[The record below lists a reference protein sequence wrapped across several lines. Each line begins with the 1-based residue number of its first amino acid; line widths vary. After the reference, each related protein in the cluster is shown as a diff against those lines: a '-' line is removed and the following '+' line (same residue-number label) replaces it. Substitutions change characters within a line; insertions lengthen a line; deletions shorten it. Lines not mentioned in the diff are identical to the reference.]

1 MTGDAT
7 RRVGRDSPSAGT
19 DAVRVA
25 ADLIR
30 IDTTNRGSGDGC
42 ERPAA
47 EYVAARL
54 AEAGLEPVL
63 LESAPGRANVVARVS
78 GDGGPGRPGL
88 LLHGHL
94 DAVPADPSSWSV
106 PPFSGEIRDGVLW
119 GRGAVDMKSAVAV
132 LVAVAA
138 QWARGAAGRGATS
151 CSRSPPMRR
160 TPWSSGAQWLVER
173 HPELFEGCTE
183 AIGESGAFTF
193 HAAPGQ
199 RLYPIASAER
209 GTAWL
214 KLTARGHAGH
224 GAKPNP
230 ANAVTRLGA
239 AVARIGGYA
248 WPVRLIPTVRAA
260 VEAIA
265 AAAGQPV
272 PGAELA
278 DEASPGSLAP
288 EELLARLGP
297 GGALVAGAIRNS
309 ANPTMLQAGY
319 KVNVIPGEA
328 VGYVDGRVLPGYEQE
343 FADIMDELTGPDVSW
358 EYAHREIPLE
368 APLGAPVMAA
378 MAQALLAEDPG
389 SVIVPYCMSGGTD
402 AKHFSRLGMTCYGYT
417 PLVLPDGYDYYA
429 MFHGTDER
437 IPLSAI
443 EASVRIMDRFLT
455 EAEPTRPLGNN
466 AYMSGV
472 SVYVALISGGAGV
485 FGATISQLFSFVGAG
500 RQAKSDRRER
510 YENAAQQACVN
521 LLKAAG
527 RLQTQVASNH
537 EYHGAEMT
545 ERLAKVRRYAGAAEE
560 HAATVALLV
569 PDRLAEPATKVA
581 AAATRLAS
589 AAAARTY
596 LQPDRMNMPELP
608 DFSELDQSVEAFRR
622 IAIASV
628 RRGALSVGKQPARL
642 LKVFRRKRGIGG
654 VDSAPG

>member
-1 MTGDAT
+1 MTADAA
-7 RRVGRDSPSAGT
+7 AGAA
-19 DAVRVA
+19 AVRVA

-30 IDTTNRGSGDGC
+30 IDTTNRGGGDGC

-54 AEAGLEPVL
+54 GEAGLQPVL

-78 GDGGPGRPGL
+78 GEGGPGL

-94 DAVPADPSSWSV
+94 DVVPADPSSWSV

-119 GRGAVDMKSAVAV
+119 GRGAVDMKNAVAV
-132 LVAVAA
+132 LVALAGL
-138 QWARGAAGRGATS
+138 WAREGR
-151 CSRSPPMRR
+151 RPRR
-160 TPWSSGAQWLVER
+160 DVVLAFTADEEDTAEFGAQWLVER

-193 HAAPGQ
+193 HASGR

-239 AVARIGGYA
+239 AVARIGGYD

-265 AAAGQPV
+265 AAAGQP
-272 PGAELA
+272 LS
-278 DEASPGSLAP
+278 EASLGSLAP
-288 EELLARLGP
+288 EELLGRLGP
-297 GGALVAGAIRNS
+297 GGALVAGVIRNS

-328 VGYVDGRVLPGYEQE
+328 VGYVDGRVLPGYQQE
-343 FADIMDELTGPDVSW
+343 FADTMDELAGPDVSW

-368 APLGAPVMAA
+368 APLDAPVMAA
-378 MAQALLAEDPG
+378 MTRALLAEDPG

-402 AKHFSRLGMTCYGYT
+402 AKQFSRLGMTCYGYT
-417 PLVLPDGYDYYA
+417 PLVLPEGYDYYA

-443 EASVRIMDRFLT
+443 EASVRIMDRFLA
-455 EAEPTRPLGNN
+455 EA
-466 AYMSGV
+466 
-472 SVYVALISGGAGV
+472 
-485 FGATISQLFSFVGAG
+485 
-500 RQAKSDRRER
+500 
-510 YENAAQQACVN
+510 
-521 LLKAAG
+521 
-527 RLQTQVASNH
+527 
-537 EYHGAEMT
+537 
-545 ERLAKVRRYAGAAEE
+545 
-560 HAATVALLV
+560 
-569 PDRLAEPATKVA
+569 
-581 AAATRLAS
+581 
-589 AAAARTY
+589 
-596 LQPDRMNMPELP
+596 
-608 DFSELDQSVEAFRR
+608 
-622 IAIASV
+622 
-628 RRGALSVGKQPARL
+628 
-642 LKVFRRKRGIGG
+642 
-654 VDSAPG
+654 

>member
-1 MTGDAT
+1 MTADSTAPT
-7 RRVGRDSPSAGT
+7 PAEVVRDSAAFGSAGAEVAR
-19 DAVRVA
+19 DSAAMASAGAAAVRMA

-30 IDTTNRGSGDGC
+30 IDTTNRGGGDGC

-78 GDGGPGRPGL
+78 GEGGPGL

-94 DAVPADPSSWSV
+94 DVVPADPSSWSV

-119 GRGAVDMKSAVAV
+119 GRGAVDMKNAVAV
-132 LVAVAA
+132 LVALAGL
-138 QWARGAAGRGATS
+138 WARDGR
-151 CSRSPPMRR
+151 RPRR
-160 TPWSSGAQWLVER
+160 DLVLAFTADEEDTDEFGSQWLVER

-193 HAAPGQ
+193 HAGPGQ

-239 AVARIGGYA
+239 AVARIGEYG

-265 AAAGQPV
+265 AAAG
-272 PGAELA
+272 AELA
-278 DEASPGSLAP
+278 DEASLASLAP
-288 EELLARLGP
+288 EELLVRLGP

-309 ANPTMLQAGY
+309 ANPTMLAAGY
-319 KVNVIPGEA
+319 KINVIPGEA

-343 FADIMDELTGPDVSW
+343 FADTMDELTGPDVSW
-358 EYAHREIPLE
+358 EYAYRDRALE
-368 APLGAPVMAA
+368 APLDAPVMAA
-378 MAQALLAEDPG
+378 MARALLAEDPG

-402 AKHFSRLGMTCYGYT
+402 AKQFSRLGMTCYGYT
-417 PLVLPDGYDYYA
+417 PLVLPEGYDYYA

-455 EAEPTRPLGNN
+455 EA
-466 AYMSGV
+466 
-472 SVYVALISGGAGV
+472 
-485 FGATISQLFSFVGAG
+485 
-500 RQAKSDRRER
+500 
-510 YENAAQQACVN
+510 
-521 LLKAAG
+521 
-527 RLQTQVASNH
+527 
-537 EYHGAEMT
+537 
-545 ERLAKVRRYAGAAEE
+545 
-560 HAATVALLV
+560 
-569 PDRLAEPATKVA
+569 
-581 AAATRLAS
+581 
-589 AAAARTY
+589 
-596 LQPDRMNMPELP
+596 
-608 DFSELDQSVEAFRR
+608 
-622 IAIASV
+622 
-628 RRGALSVGKQPARL
+628 
-642 LKVFRRKRGIGG
+642 
-654 VDSAPG
+654 